1 MATLREAISIAKK
14 EPTSDRSKKLMAAIY
29 AGKMDSAASSEGID
43 LTKFKE
49 SLHPQVPED
58 IRSTIIKGVVKGTDP
73 GTLLKG
79 AEGIV
84 KQGGAQ
90 AIKSM
95 AQDWRN
101 TSPEEQQRVLEE
113 SAMRGAEREAET
125 DRLAGATQELNKMG
139 IVPKAGFSA
148 DEVEA
153 GLNTYKTAIAGQ
165 NPMGALSTG
174 AVKGAASTVLGGSEL
189 VAKGLD
195 AVTKPITG
203 ANSPDFN
210 KMEEWRRDLTTPSND
225 IENAGFMAEQVGEF
239 LAPTGIVGKG
249 VKGAEA
255 MLGATKLPGLVKGAA
270 KLGTAA
276 ALEGATAGAITA
288 AQEGDINE
296 NTAINAAISAGMP
309 FASAGFKAIKN
320 SMKGAGM
327 EQIAKLIKPDKNA
340 YLFGKNP
347 AQAVI
352 DEKIVANNWDDLVS
366 KISQKKNTIGDEIA
380 LNIKKAADGAT
391 VDITKTLEKNIDEFG
406 KKVVDKNSW
415 SAFADKVQQLTGKF
429 KPDVKTGQL
438 VKIADKDL
446 TKLSAADL
454 WDLQKR
460 VGKLTQWT
468 GAVGEKEANQ
478 QLHKLY
484 RELGKQIDTIAPGT
498 KELQMRY
505 ANMIGAEK
513 SAIARKAVAE
523 RNTNLLSN
531 LAAGGVAGTI
541 SPIGNSSDPLTRAGN
556 AVLGILAPKVISSP
570 AFKTR
575 FARFLAKEGIPKKG
589 VAELMS
595 AIAKEGV
602 VQNNQSNTDHKTKAP
617 ITSAIKKPG

>member
-602 VQNNQSNTDHKTKAP
+602 VQNN
-617 ITSAIKKPG
+617 

>member
-1 MATLREAISIAKK
+1 MATLKEAINIAKK
-14 EPTSDRSKKLMAAIY
+14 EPNSDRSKKLMAAIY
-29 AGKMDSAASSEGID
+29 AGKMDNAASSEGID

-79 AEGIV
+79 AEGLV

-101 TSPEEQQRVLEE
+101 TSPEEQQRVLED
-113 SAMRGAEREAET
+113 SAMRKAERDAET

-139 IVPKAGFSA
+139 IVPKSGYSA
-148 DEVEA
+148 DEVES
-153 GLNTYKTAIAGQ
+153 GLNKYKTAMAGQ

-174 AVKGAASTVLGGSEL
+174 AVKGAASTVMGASEL
-189 VAKGLD
+189 TARGLE
-195 AVTKPITG
+195 AATRPFVGEGK
-203 ANSPDFN
+203 AADFD
-210 KMEEWRRDLTTPSND
+210 KMEQWRQDLTTPTND
-225 IENAGFMAEQVGEF
+225 LETAGYMAEQVGEF
-239 LAPTGIVGKG
+239 LAPTGLVGKG
-249 VKGAEA
+249 VKGTEA
-255 MLGATKLPGLVKGAA
+255 LLGATKLPGLVKGAA

-309 FASAGFKAIKN
+309 FAGAGFKAIKN

-347 AQAVI
+347 AQAII
-352 DEKIVANNWDDLVS
+352 DEKIIANNWDDLVS
-366 KISQKKNTIGDEIA
+366 KISNKKQVLGDEITQ
-380 LNIKKAADGAT
+380 NIKNAANKAT
-391 VDITKTLEKNIDEFG
+391 VDITKTLEKNINEFG

-415 SAFADKVQQLTGKF
+415 ASFADKVQQLTGEF
-429 KPDVKTGQL
+429 KPDIKTGQL
-438 VKIADKDL
+438 VKIADKDI
-446 TKLSAADL
+446 TKLTVNEI

-484 RELGKQIDTIAPGT
+484 RELGKQLDTMAPGT

-556 AVLGILAPKVISSP
+556 ALLGILAPKLISSP

-575 FARFLAKEGIPKKG
+575 FARFLAKEGVPKKG
-589 VAELMS
+589 VLDLMG
-595 AIAKEGV
+595 AITKEGV
-602 VQNNQSNTDHKTKAP
+602 IQNN
-617 ITSAIKKPG
+617 

>member
-49 SLHPQVPED
+49 SLHPHVPED

-73 GTLLKG
+73 GTFLKG

-195 AVTKPITG
+195 AITKPITG

-438 VKIADKDL
+438 VKIADKNL

-541 SPIGNSSDPLTRAGN
+541 SPIGNSSDPLTRVGN